1 MLTAD
6 RVTSHLAR
14 QGTPPDD
21 SVKRVIITFNRRYGA
36 TKIQNR
42 KYVSTFIYE
51 YYKITPVPCG
61 YSLEENLII
70 FSILNQQKICSQSV
84 GSILLLHFAIKLH
97 KIGLPVF
104 MFSYCSAVLVL
115 IIPAE
120 MHSTI
125 IPCI

>member
-51 YYKITPVPCG
+51 Y
-61 YSLEENLII
+61 
-70 FSILNQQKICSQSV
+70 
-84 GSILLLHFAIKLH
+84 IKLLQFPVVILWR
-97 KIGLPVF
+97 KI
-104 MFSYCSAVLVL
+104 
-115 IIPAE
+115 
-120 MHSTI
+120 
-125 IPCI
+125 